1 VNLIDVGIVVLL
13 GFGLVAGW
21 RSGFFPQLLGLVG
34 AAVGGITV
42 VLLLPYARGLLD
54 GIEPALRAVGVLV
67 ALLVAIGIGEAIGS
81 SFGATIGRRLGN
93 GVLSGLDRIAGALA
107 GLAQGLLVVWLVGG
121 LLAAGPVPQMAAQA
135 QRSLVIR
142 TISDVLPP
150 PTAYVDQLAAWL
162 DATGLPEVFIGLEP
176 FPAAPVD
183 RPTNAQADQIAEA
196 AASSTLVVRATA
208 CGRVSTGTGFV
219 VGRGGYI
226 VTNAHVVAGSK
237 AVLVAADGGSP
248 QDADVVLFD
257 PKLDVA
263 LLRAPGIKAPAL
275 AFAASDPARGTVG
288 AALGHPGGAPLRVIP
303 AAVSDTYSAEG
314 RDLYGTGRVTRRI
327 VELRA
332 DIERGDSGGPLV
344 LPDGTVGGVVYAEA
358 LSDSS
363 VGYALA
369 PVAVATRIRPAIG
382 TTGTTST
389 GACTR

>member
-1 VNLIDVGIVVLL
+1 MNLIDVGIVVLL

-34 AAVGGITV
+34 AAVGAIAV
-42 VLLLPYARGLLD
+42 VLLLPYGRGLLD
-54 GIEPALRAVGVLV
+54 GVDPALRAVGVLV

-81 SFGATIGRRLGN
+81 SLGATIGRRLGN
-93 GVLSGLDRIAGALA
+93 GVLGGLDRIAGALA

-142 TISDVLPP
+142 TISDVFPP

-183 RPTNAQADQIAEA
+183 RPTNAQAEQIAEA

-237 AVLVAADGGSP
+237 AVLVAVDGGSP

-275 AFAASDPARGTVG
+275 DVRHERPGPGDGRGCPRPPGRRAT
-288 AALGHPGGAPLRVIP
+288 ADHPGGRLGHATPPRV
-303 AAVSDTYSAEG
+303 ATC
-314 RDLYGTGRVTRRI
+314 TGR
-327 VELRA
+327 A
-332 DIERGDSGGPLV
+332 G
-344 LPDGTVGGVVYAEA
+344 
-358 LSDSS
+358 
-363 VGYALA
+363 
-369 PVAVATRIRPAIG
+369 
-382 TTGTTST
+382 
-389 GACTR
+389 

>member
-13 GFGLVAGW
+13 FFGLIAGW

-34 AAVGGITV
+34 AAAG
-42 VLLLPYARGLLD
+42 GLLVILGLPFAHGFLD
-54 GIEPALRAVGVLV
+54 SLEPAIRAVGVLV
-67 ALLVAIGIGEAIGS
+67 ALLIAIGLGEAIGS
-81 SFGATIGRRLGN
+81 SIGASIGRRLGD
-93 GVLSGLDRIAGALA
+93 GVLGGLDRIAGALA
-107 GLAQGLLVVWLVGG
+107 GLAQGVLVVWLVGG

-142 TISDVLPP
+142 TITAVLPP
-150 PTAYVDQLAAWL
+150 PTSYVDQLATLL

-183 RPTNAQADQIAEA
+183 RPTASQAELIARVA
-196 AASSTLVVRATA
+196 AASTMVVRATA
-208 CGRVSTGTGFV
+208 CGRVSTGTGFI
-219 VGRGGYI
+219 VGRGGYL
-226 VTNAHVVAGSK
+226 VTNAHVVAGST
-237 AVLVAADGGSP
+237 AVLVAFDGHNAL
-248 QDADVVLFD
+248 DADVVLFD

-263 LLRAPGIKAPAL
+263 VLHAPGVKAPPL
-275 AFAASDPARGTVG
+275 AFATKDPSRGAVG

-303 AAVSDTYSAEG
+303 AAVSDSYFAEG

-332 DIERGDSGGPLV
+332 EIERGDSGGPLI
-344 LPDGTVGGVVYAEA
+344 LADGSVGGVVYAEA
-358 LSDSS
+358 LSDPS

-369 PVAVATRIRPAIG
+369 PVAVSDRVGPAIG
-382 TTGTTST
+382 TTSRVST